1 MTLPPPPKTPN
12 IWKTLAIALL
22 VVVIIMGAIVG
33 ILSTNLLSTNQ
44 GTGTN
49 NQVQVSGTV
58 PDRTSGTIY
67 FSNLDGTIQTSAS
80 ITNGKYSVLLVS
92 GQSYTASHISS
103 VGHIIDGTFYP
114 YINYN
119 EFYVPS
125 GVTTFTENLVSKYG

>member
-1 MTLPPPPKTPN
+1 MNNKIVIGTVVGL
-12 IWKTLAIALL
+12 IAGL
-22 VVVIIMGAIVG
+22 VLGVFVGVLFISPSG
-33 ILSTNLLSTNQ
+33 ILPING

-114 YINYN
+114 YIDYN

-125 GVTTFTENLVSKYG
+125 GVTTFTEDLVPR